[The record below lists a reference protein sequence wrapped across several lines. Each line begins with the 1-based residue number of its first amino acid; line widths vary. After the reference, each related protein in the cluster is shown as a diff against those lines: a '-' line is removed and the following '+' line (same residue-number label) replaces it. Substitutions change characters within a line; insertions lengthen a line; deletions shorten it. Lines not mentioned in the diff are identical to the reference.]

1 MENRKIKN
9 LTKED
14 NGCLSTEIEIG
25 SDLRMNQE
33 YSNQSLRNLYL
44 PHRNH
49 WNKRSDPLLQPI
61 DF

>member
-33 YSNQSLRNLYL
+33 YSMQITLDT
-44 PHRNH
+44 
-49 WNKRSDPLLQPI
+49 SDGGKFTTIQEWFPEPS
-61 DF
+61 